1 MKWLNFGRSLKVGL
15 LVLVLLLS
23 VCLYSF
29 SDEPPLTREEIE
41 TWTEETK
48 TEAILILDNYL
59 TENANSIV
67 QQEIALRQREQN
79 LTERETDLN
88 EREIIL
94 ALLEKESETWQR
106 RNNEMFWKG
115 FLTGQT
121 KGSFEMLMTSIAIYN
136 RE

>member
-1 MKWLNFGRSLKVGL
+1 MWLSFGRNLKVGL
-15 LVLVLLLS
+15 LASVLLLS

-48 TEAILILDNYL
+48 IEAILILDNYL
-59 TENANSIV
+59 TESASSIV
-67 QQEIALRQREQN
+67 QQEIALRQREKS
-79 LTERETDLN
+79 LTEREIDLN
-88 EREIIL
+88 EREAIL
-94 ALLEKESETWQR
+94 TLLEKESETWQKK
-106 RNNEMFWKG
+106 NNEMFWKG

>member
-1 MKWLNFGRSLKVGL
+1 MWLNFGRSVKVGL
-15 LVLVLLLS
+15 LASVLLLS

-29 SDEPPLTREEIE
+29 SDEHPLTREEVE
-41 TWTEETK
+41 TWTEGTK

-59 TENANSIV
+59 TENANSII
-67 QQEIALRQREQN
+67 QQEIAWTQREQN
-79 LTERETDLN
+79 LTEKEIDLN
-88 EREIIL
+88 EREAIL
-94 ALLEKESETWQR
+94 ALLEKELEILQKK
-106 RNNEMFWKG
+106 NNEMFWKG